1 VISFR
6 AVFVSTAFVVSL
18 TGCGSSG
25 DSTASSPPI
34 AAKPDVTVTFDGEH
48 HGCIVA
54 LYTEAQG
61 SAISCGEVVSFIRD
75 ELRLP
80 RGAVYDVRTVPD
92 VEQGEMARVGAALDD
107 AGYRFIGGPHA
118 MVLTEPHK
126 DPTKTQ

>member
-1 VISFR
+1 MNGFC
-6 AVFVSTAFVVSL
+6 ALFVSAFVVSL

-25 DSTASSPPI
+25 DSTASSPI
-34 AAKPDVTVTFDGEH
+34 AAKPDVIVTFDGGH

-54 LYTEAQG
+54 LSTEAQG

-80 RGAVYDVRTVPD
+80 RGAIYDVRTIPD

-126 DPTKTQ
+126 DPAKPQ